1 MIDFNIVLAG
11 LADAFTLYNMFFV
24 LMGVILGQIVGALP
38 GTGPV
43 MAMAIAIPF
52 TFTLNPLTA
61 IAFLVG
67 VNKGGLVGGAI
78 PAILINTP
86 GTPDAAATTLDGFPM
101 TQNGKPEKAT
111 KMALYSSI
119 TGDAFSDIVLITISP
134 LVAAAAL
141 KMGPIEIFALMVFAF
156 SVIAGLVGDSLPKGI
171 ASAAFGLF
179 CATVGL
185 DPENSSPRYIFGFFE
200 LYEGLPLVSVALGML
215 ALPEIFRRLSQIRG
229 VISSAVE
236 IPKSQRKEDRRVS
249 WAEYW
254 ACRYTLLR
262 GAVIGTIMGAIPG
275 LDSSAAAFMTY
286 ATTKQTSKDPDSFGK
301 GNIHGV
307 AATES
312 ANSAVSGA
320 NLIPMLT
327 LGIPG
332 NIAAALIITAL
343 MIHGVQPGPLLFREQ
358 GQLIYGL
365 FGALMMANVLNLLT
379 GLIGLRLWSRVI
391 RSPESFIFPSAL
403 LLCIVG
409 VFMAT
414 DGLLGVVIMFI
425 FAFIS
430 YFMHAFGYSAI
441 VFVIAFFLGERF
453 ELTLSQSLNLIDGDP
468 TILMHH
474 PIALVLFALA
484 IASVYWFGFR
494 STKREKQMAETEKK
508 DRSAANK
515 AVKDG

>member
-1 MIDFNIVLAG
+1 MIDLSIILAG
-11 LADAFTLYNMFFV
+11 LSDAFTLYNLLFV
-24 LMGVILGQIVGALP
+24 LFGVVLGQLVGALP
-38 GTGPV
+38 GIGPV

-61 IAFLVG
+61 IAFLIG

-86 GTPDAAATTLDGFPM
+86 GTPDAAATTLDGYPL
-101 TQNGKPEKAT
+101 TKKGKPEKAT

-119 TGDAFSDIVLITISP
+119 TGDAFSDVVLFTVSP
-134 LVAAAAL
+134 LIATVAL
-141 KMGPIEIFALMVFAF
+141 KMGPMEIFALMVFAF
-156 SVIAGLVGDSLPKGI
+156 SVIAGLVGDSMAKGI
-171 ASAAFGLF
+171 ASTALGLF

-185 DPENSSPRYIFGFFE
+185 DPEHSTPRFIFGFFE
-200 LYEGLPLVSVALGML
+200 LYDGLPLVSVALGML
-215 ALPEIFRRLSQIRG
+215 AVPEIFRRLSLIRG
-229 VISSAVE
+229 QITSAVE
-236 IPKSQRKEDRRVS
+236 FPQTQKKADRRVS

-254 ACRYTLLR
+254 SCRYTMLR
-262 GAVIGTIMGAIPG
+262 GSVIGTIMGAIPG

-301 GNIHGV
+301 GNIHGI

-312 ANSAVSGA
+312 ANSSVSGA

-365 FGALMMANVLNLLT
+365 FGALMMANILNLLS
-379 GLIGLRLWSRVI
+379 GQLGLRLWSRVI
-391 RSPESFIFPSAL
+391 RSPESFIFPTAL

-409 VFMAT
+409 VYLAT
-414 DGLLGVVIMFI
+414 GGLLGVVIMILFSLL
-425 FAFIS
+425 S

-441 VFVIAFFLGERF
+441 VFVIGFFLGERF
-453 ELTLSQSLNLIDGDP
+453 ELTLSQSLNLIDGDLR
-468 TILMHH
+468 ILFHH
-474 PIALVLFALA
+474 PVALILFAMA
-484 IASVYWFGFR
+484 FGSVYWFSIR
-494 STKREKQMAETEKK
+494 PAMKNKRAAK
-508 DRSAANK
+508 DKEGRE
-515 AVKDG
+515 

>member
-11 LADAFTLYNMFFV
+11 FADAFTLYNMFFV
-24 LMGVILGQIVGALP
+24 LFGVILGQLVGALP
-38 GTGPV
+38 GVGPV

-86 GTPDAAATTLDGFPM
+86 GTPDAAATTLDGFPL
-101 TQNGKPEKAT
+101 TQKGKPEKAT

-119 TGDAFSDIVLITISP
+119 TGDAFSDIVLFTVSP
-134 LVAAAAL
+134 LIAVVAL
-141 KMGPIEIFALMVFAF
+141 KMGPMEIFGLMVFAF
-156 SVIAGLVGDSLPKGI
+156 SVIAGLVGDSMAKGI
-171 ASAAFGLF
+171 TSAALGLF

-185 DPENSSPRYIFGFFE
+185 DPEHSSPRFIFGLFE
-200 LYEGLPLVSVALGML
+200 LYDGLPLVSVALGML
-215 ALPEIFRRLSQIRG
+215 AVPEIFRRLSQIRG
-229 VISSAVE
+229 EISSAVE
-236 IPKSQRKEDRRVS
+236 FPKTQKKEDRRVNWVWS
-249 WAEYW
+249 
-254 ACRYTLLR
+254 CRYTLLR
-262 GAVIGTIMGAIPG
+262 GSVIGTIMGAIPG

-286 ATTKQTSKDPDSFGK
+286 ATTKQISKDPDSFGK
-301 GNIHGV
+301 GNIHGI

-312 ANSAVSGA
+312 ANSSVSGA

-365 FGALMMANVLNLLT
+365 FSALMMANILNLLS
-379 GLIGLRLWSRVI
+379 GLLGLRLWSRVI
-391 RSPESFIFPSAL
+391 RSPESFIFPAAL

-409 VFMAT
+409 VYMAT
-414 DGLLGVVIMFI
+414 GGLLGVVIMFI
-425 FAFIS
+425 FAIIS
-430 YFMHAFGYSAI
+430 YLMHTFGYSASNSPC
-441 VFVIAFFLGERF
+441 
-453 ELTLSQSLNLIDGDP
+453 LSRLI
-468 TILMHH
+468 
-474 PIALVLFALA
+474 
-484 IASVYWFGFR
+484 
-494 STKREKQMAETEKK
+494 
-508 DRSAANK
+508 
-515 AVKDG
+515 

>member
-1 MIDFNIVLAG
+1 MIDLNIILAG
-11 LADAFTLYNMFFV
+11 LSDAFTLYNMLFV
-24 LMGVILGQIVGALP
+24 LFGVVIGQLVGALP
-38 GTGPV
+38 GIGPV

-61 IAFLVG
+61 IAFLIG

-86 GTPDAAATTLDGFPM
+86 GTPDAAATTLDGYPL
-101 TQNGKPEKAT
+101 TKKGKPEKAT

-119 TGDAFSDIVLITISP
+119 TGDAFSDVVLFTVSP
-134 LVAAAAL
+134 LIATVAL
-141 KMGPIEIFALMVFAF
+141 KMGPMEIFALMVFAF
-156 SVIAGLVGDSLPKGI
+156 SVIAGLVGDSMAKGI
-171 ASAAFGLF
+171 ASTALGLF

-185 DPENSSPRYIFGFFE
+185 DPEHSTPRFIFGFFE
-200 LYEGLPLVSVALGML
+200 LYDGLPLVSVALGML
-215 ALPEIFRRLSQIRG
+215 AVPEIFRRLSLIRG
-229 VISSAVE
+229 QITSAVE
-236 IPKSQRKEDRRVS
+236 FPLTQKKADRRVS

-254 ACRYTLLR
+254 SCRYTMLR
-262 GAVIGTIMGAIPG
+262 GSIIGTIMGAIPG

-301 GNIHGV
+301 GNIHGI

-312 ANSAVSGA
+312 ANSSVSGA

-365 FGALMMANVLNLLT
+365 FGALMMANILNLLS
-379 GLIGLRLWSRVI
+379 GQLGLRLWSRVI
-391 RSPESFIFPSAL
+391 RSPESFIFPTAL

-409 VFMAT
+409 VYLAT
-414 DGLLGVVIMFI
+414 GGLLGVVIMILFS
-425 FAFIS
+425 FIS

-441 VFVIAFFLGERF
+441 VFVIGFFLGERF
-453 ELTLSQSLNLIDGDP
+453 ELTLSQSLNLIDGDIR
-468 TILMHH
+468 ILLHH
-474 PIALVLFALA
+474 PVALILFAMA
-484 IASVYWFGFR
+484 FGSVYWF
-494 STKREKQMAETEKK
+494 SILPALKNKK
-508 DRSAANK
+508 AAK
-515 AVKDG
+515 S

>member
-1 MIDFNIVLAG
+1 
-11 LADAFTLYNMFFV
+11 MFFV
-24 LMGVILGQIVGALP
+24 LLGVVLGQLVGALP

-101 TQNGKPEKAT
+101 TQKGQPQKAT
-111 KMALYSSI
+111 KMALYASI
-119 TGDAFSDIVLITISP
+119 TGDAFSDIVLFTISP
-134 LVAAAAL
+134 LIAVVAL

-156 SVIAGLVGDSLPKGI
+156 SVIAGLVGDSMAKGI
-171 ASAAFGLF
+171 ASAGLGLF

-185 DPENSSPRYIFGFFE
+185 DPENSSPRFIFGFFE
-200 LYEGLPLVSVALGML
+200 LYDGLPLVSVALGML
-215 ALPEIFRRLSQIRG
+215 AVPEIFRRLSQIRG
-229 VISSAVE
+229 EIGSAVH
-236 IPKSQRKEDRRVS
+236 IPKTQKREDRRVS
-249 WAEYW
+249 WPEYW
-254 ACRYTLLR
+254 GCRYTMLR
-262 GAVIGTIMGAIPG
+262 GSVIGTIMGAIPG

-301 GNIHGV
+301 GNIHGI

-312 ANSAVSGA
+312 ANSSVSGA

-365 FGALMMANVLNLLT
+365 FSALMMANILNLLS
-379 GLIGLRLWSRVI
+379 GLVGLRLWARVI
-391 RSPESFIFPSAL
+391 RSPESFIFPNAL
-403 LLCIVG
+403 LLCVVG

-414 DGLLGVVIMFI
+414 GGLLGVAVMFL

-453 ELTLSQSLNLIDGDP
+453 ELSLSQSLNLVDGDI
-468 TILMHH
+468 TILIHH
-474 PIALVLFALA
+474 PIALCLFALA
-484 IASVYWFGFR
+484 ATSVYWFGIR
-494 STKREKQMAETEKK
+494 PSKRKKQIAEAEKDDGAATHEDVQCST
-508 DRSAANK
+508 D
-515 AVKDG
+515 